1 MNEQNNDTRLV
12 RRELLR
18 FACGE
23 LLCFALVCAGFA
35 AFGRWSGKVLLG
47 AAVGAG
53 LAALNYF
60 LTAMAVFRA
69 ADKAVQGAPQA
80 GSRLVTIS
88 TVGRFALMIGVLVL
102 AGKSGKCDV
111 VAMVIPL
118 LAARLLLFGLE
129 LLRRKDG

>member
-1 MNEQNNDTRLV
+1 MNDDNKLV

-18 FACGE
+18 FTLGE

-35 AFGRWSGKVLLG
+35 AFGKWSGKVLLG

-69 ADKAVQGAPQA
+69 ADKARQGNPAA
-80 GSRLVTIS
+80 GSRLVS
-88 TVGRFALMIGVLVL
+88 MATVGRFVLMIAVLV
-102 AGKSGKCDV
+102 AAAKSGRCDV
-111 VAMVIPL
+111 IAMVIPL
-118 LAARLLLFGLE
+118 LAARLLLFVLE
-129 LLRRKDG
+129 LFRRKDG